1 MKTLDDIYYAR
12 FFFIFTKR
20 FRKTCTIKETKIK
33 CETCRSIV
41 ALTMIKFQMNSVH

>member
-1 MKTLDDIYYAR
+1 METLDDIYYAR

-20 FRKTCTIKETKIK
+20 FRKIKETKIK